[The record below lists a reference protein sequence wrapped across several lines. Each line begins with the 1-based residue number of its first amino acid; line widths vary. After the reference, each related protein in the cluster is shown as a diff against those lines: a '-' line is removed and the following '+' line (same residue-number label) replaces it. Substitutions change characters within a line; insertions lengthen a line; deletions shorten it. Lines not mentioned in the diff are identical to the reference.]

1 MYSNRHTGKVF
12 FVHYLSLKSMVNW
25 MDDFWIERAP
35 EKLSSISRTIR
46 LDAALFERIME
57 ESEKTGVSFNKIVN
71 QCITYAFQHYR
82 EPKVTPDGR

>member
-25 MDDFWIERAP
+25 MQNMSKRV
-35 EKLSSISRTIR
+35 
-46 LDAALFERIME
+46 DAALFERIME

>member
-1 MYSNRHTGKVF
+1 MSKRVI
-12 FVHYLSLKSMVNW
+12 LW
-25 MDDFWIERAP
+25 MIFGSSGPP

>member
-1 MYSNRHTGKVF
+1 
-12 FVHYLSLKSMVNW
+12 

-35 EKLSSISRTIR
+35 EKLSSLSRTIR

>member
-1 MYSNRHTGKVF
+1 MYGKLDAEHVEAGDF
-12 FVHYLSLKSMVNW
+12 

-71 QCITYAFQHYR
+71 QCITYAFKHYR

>member
-1 MYSNRHTGKVF
+1 MDAEHVEAGDF
-12 FVHYLSLKSMVNW
+12 L
-25 MDDFWIERAP
+25 DDFWIERAP

>member
-1 MYSNRHTGKVF
+1 
-12 FVHYLSLKSMVNW
+12 

-57 ESEKTGVSFNKIVN
+57 EVSFNKIVN

>member
-1 MYSNRHTGKVF
+1 MSKRVI
-12 FVHYLSLKSMVNW
+12 LW
-25 MDDFWIERAP
+25 MIFG
-35 EKLSSISRTIR
+35 SSGPRSRTIR

>member
-1 MYSNRHTGKVF
+1 MLLRETDKNRSAQRET
-12 FVHYLSLKSMVNW
+12 
-25 MDDFWIERAP
+25 AP
-35 EKLSSISRTIR
+35 CPRFISRTIR